1 MFFVLSNT
9 LLSLCVLGFFVLGY
23 KVYMHSSG
31 IYRLMLIRRKNDSG
45 EAWMVVYFEFGA
57 LASVHNSL
65 CRLLLFMFFSEY
77 TIQHKDKHP

>member
-1 MFFVLSNT
+1 M
-9 LLSLCVLGFFVLGY
+9 CIGFFVLGY

-65 CRLLLFMFFSEY
+65 CHLLLFMFFSKVSLSLQGSSLTSINY
-77 TIQHKDKHP
+77 LPDGIG

>member
-1 MFFVLSNT
+1 VRIGVFL
-9 LLSLCVLGFFVLGY
+9 LGY

-57 LASVHNSL
+57 LASVHSSL
-65 CRLLLFMFFSEY
+65 CDLLLFMFFSEY
-77 TIQHKDKHP
+77 TIQHKGKHP

>member
-1 MFFVLSNT
+1 VCIGVFLYW
-9 LLSLCVLGFFVLGY
+9 GY

-57 LASVHNSL
+57 LASVHSSL
-65 CRLLLFMFFSEY
+65 CHLLLFMFFSEIIESIILIESIIW
-77 TIQHKDKHP
+77 TCVFG